1 MSSTIFDRWPGGN
14 GKVNFHRC
22 YPAAIIQAALLTIV
36 SAYAQDTTTDGY
48 VTRKEYDELKAEL
61 LSMKKELDAL
71 KKEKGAVSKQGSVE
85 SHSVA
90 DTHKEVAPR
99 QEEAETQAAGEMHT
113 GVTGNVAPSVAQLEA
128 SLFGTTKF
136 LLAGWA
142 EGMFEARNGE
152 VSTFS
157 ASFNPIFLWELTP
170 KLLFDGRLEIEPS
183 GGGTNVNLVN
193 AQISYLL
200 NDYIAL
206 GAGEFFSPSN
216 VFVERFEPQW
226 INKLPDRPLAIYH
239 GLLPNISVGAQVRGG
254 FPIGPTRANYAFYVS
269 NGPVLN
275 NFDARTAG
283 TLDFN
288 SYTDNNDNKAVGG
301 RVGFLPIPGVEV
313 GYGFETSKP
322 GFQGTTFSDLQALVQ
337 SVDLEI
343 TRDSDLLRG
352 RINLFAQYAW
362 SHVDHA
368 VYDPDG
374 SLGFGPLAFTSKQDG
389 GYAEI
394 AYRPTKVDIDFI
406 RNLEMIFRWDHLSR
420 DPSGL
425 GDPWETRWTLGL
437 NYWLSPSTVLK
448 AAYEWD
454 QPSGEPNRNALFIQT
469 AMGF

>member
-1 MSSTIFDRWPGGN
+1 VKI
-14 GKVNFHRC
+14 HRY
-22 YPAAIIQAALLTIV
+22 YPVAIIQAALLAIASLV
-36 SAYAQDTTTDGY
+36 AQAEEPTTDGY
-48 VTRKEYDELKAEL
+48 VTRKEYEELKAQML
-61 LSMKKELDAL
+61 AMKQQLDAL
-71 KKEKGAVSKQGSVE
+71 KKEREASPKQERSQGQAVAE
-85 SHSVA
+85 
-90 DTHKEVAPR
+90 THKQVAPR
-99 QEEAETQAAGEMHT
+99 QENAESQVADDLHGK
-113 GVTGNVAPSVAQLEA
+113 VTGSVAPSVAQLEA
-128 SLFGTTKF
+128 SLLGTTKF

-170 KLLFDGRLEIEPS
+170 KILFDSRLEIEPS

-206 GAGEFFSPSN
+206 GVGEFFSPSN

-226 INKLPDRPLAIYH
+226 INKLPDRPLAVYH
-239 GLLPNISVGAQVRGG
+239 GILPNISVGAQVRGG

-275 NFDARTAG
+275 TFDARTAG

-322 GFQGTTFSDLQALVQ
+322 GFQGTAFSRVQALVQ
-337 SVDLEI
+337 SVDLQV
-343 TRDSDLLRG
+343 TRDSDLLKG

-368 VYDPDG
+368 IYDPDG
-374 SLGFGPLAFTSKQDG
+374 SLGFGPLPLTAKRDG
-389 GYAEI
+389 GYAEL
-394 AYRPTKVDIDFI
+394 AYRPTKLENDFL

-425 GDPWETRWTLGL
+425 GDPEETRYTLGL
-437 NYWLSPSTVLK
+437 NYWLSPSTVVK

-454 QPSGEPNRNALFIQT
+454 QPNGKANRNALLLQT

>member
-1 MSSTIFDRWPGGN
+1 VKIY
-14 GKVNFHRC
+14 RC
-22 YPAAIIQAALLTIV
+22 YSAAIIQAALLTIV
-36 SAYAQDTTTDGY
+36 SARAQDTTTDGF

-61 LSMKKELDAL
+61 LAMKKELDAL
-71 KKEKGAVSKQGSVE
+71 KKEKTVAPKRETSESPAVASTASKPEGPEGQVVDDSQ
-85 SHSVA
+85 
-90 DTHKEVAPR
+90 KEVTP
-99 QEEAETQAAGEMHT
+99 T
-113 GVTGNVAPSVAQLEA
+113 VAQPFA
-128 SLFGTTKF
+128 QSLDSLLGTTKF

-142 EGMFEARNGE
+142 EGMFEARNGQ

-226 INKLPDRPLAIYH
+226 INKLPDRPLAVYH

-275 NFDARTAG
+275 TFDARTAG

-301 RVGFLPIPGVEV
+301 RVGFLPVPGVEV

-322 GFQGTTFSDLQALVQ
+322 GFQGTTFHDVQAFVQ
-337 SVDLEI
+337 SVDLEV
-343 TRDSDLLRG
+343 TRDSDLLKG

-389 GYAEI
+389 GYAEL
-394 AYRPTKVDIDFI
+394 AYRPTKVDIDFV
-406 RNLEMIFRWDHLSR
+406 RNLELIFRWDHLSR

-425 GDPWETRWTLGL
+425 GDPWETRWTFGL

-454 QPSGEPNRNALFIQT
+454 KPSGEPNRNALFIQT

>member
-1 MSSTIFDRWPGGN
+1 MNI
-14 GKVNFHRC
+14 HRC
-22 YPAAIIQAALLTIV
+22 YSAAIIQAALLTIASPV
-36 SAYAQDTTTDGY
+36 ARAQDTTTDGY
-48 VTRKEYDELKAEL
+48 VTRKEYEELKDQL
-61 LSMKKELDAL
+61 LAMKKELDAL
-71 KKEKGAVSKQGSVE
+71 KKEKAVAPKRE
-85 SHSVA
+85 SSESQAVA
-90 DTHKEVAPR
+90 DTAPKQDSPGGQAVGDSHKQIALPVA
-99 QEEAETQAAGEMHT
+99 E
-113 GVTGNVAPSVAQLEA
+113 SVG
-128 SLFGTTKF
+128 SLLGTTKF

-142 EGMFEARNGE
+142 EGMFEARNGQ

-226 INKLPDRPLAIYH
+226 INKLPDRPLAVYH

-254 FPIGPTRANYAFYVS
+254 FPIGPTRADYAFYVS

-275 NFDARTAG
+275 TFDARTAG

-301 RVGFLPIPGVEV
+301 RVGFLLIPGVEV

-322 GFQGTTFSDLQALVQ
+322 GFQGTTFSDVQALVQ

-343 TRDSDLLRG
+343 TRDSDLLKG

-394 AYRPTKVDIDFI
+394 AYRPTKVDMDFV
-406 RNLEMIFRWDHLSR
+406 RNLEMVFRWDHLSR

>member
-1 MSSTIFDRWPGGN
+1 VKT
-14 GKVNFHRC
+14 HR
-22 YPAAIIQAALLTIV
+22 YYLAAIIQGTLFTVLSPFAH
-36 SAYAQDTTTDGY
+36 AQESPTDGY
-48 VTRKEYDELKAEL
+48 VTRKEYEELKVQMLA
-61 LSMKKELDAL
+61 MKKELDAL
-71 KKEKGAVSKQGSVE
+71 KNEKEAVSKQESVGS
-85 SHSVA
+85 HLVA
-90 DTHKEVAPR
+90 DVHKEVASK
-99 QEEAETQAAGEMHT
+99 QDNAESQAAGDIHKE
-113 GVTGNVAPSVAQLEA
+113 VASEVAQPVIPEGL
-128 SLFGTTKF
+128 LGTTKF

-142 EGMFEARNGE
+142 EGMFEARNGN

-170 KLLFDGRLEIEPS
+170 KILFDSRLEIEPS

-200 NDYIAL
+200 NDYIVL
-206 GAGEFFSPSN
+206 GVGEFFSPSN

-226 INKLPDRPLAIYH
+226 INKLPDRPIGVYH
-239 GLLPNISVGAQVRGG
+239 GVLPNISVGAQVRGG

-269 NGPVLN
+269 NGPTLN
-275 NFDARTAG
+275 TFDARTAG

-288 SYTDNNDNKAVGG
+288 SYTDNNDDKAMGG
-301 RVGFLPIPGVEV
+301 RVGFLPIPGIEV

-322 GFQGTTFSDLQALVQ
+322 GFQGTTFADVRALVQ

-343 TRDSDLLRG
+343 TRDSDLLKG

-362 SHVDHA
+362 SKVDHA

-374 SLGFGPLAFTSKQDG
+374 SLGFGPLPLTAKRDG
-389 GYAEI
+389 GYAEL
-394 AYRPTKVDIDFI
+394 AYRPTKIDSDFI

-420 DPSGL
+420 DPSGF
-425 GDPWETRWTLGL
+425 GDPEETRWTLGL
-437 NYWLSPSTVLK
+437 NYWLSPSTVVK

-454 QPSGEPNRNALFIQT
+454 KPRGERNKNALFFQT

>member
-1 MSSTIFDRWPGGN
+1 MNI
-14 GKVNFHRC
+14 HRC
-22 YPAAIIQAALLTIV
+22 YSAAIIQAALLTIASPV
-36 SAYAQDTTTDGY
+36 ARAQDTTTDGY
-48 VTRKEYDELKAEL
+48 VTRKEYEELKDQL
-61 LSMKKELDAL
+61 LAMKKELDAL
-71 KKEKGAVSKQGSVE
+71 KKEKAVAPKRE
-85 SHSVA
+85 SSESQAVA
-90 DTHKEVAPR
+90 DTAPKQDSPGGQAVGDLHKQVALPV
-99 QEEAETQAAGEMHT
+99 AE
-113 GVTGNVAPSVAQLEA
+113 SVG
-128 SLFGTTKF
+128 SLLGTTKF

-142 EGMFEARNGE
+142 EGMFEARNGQ

-226 INKLPDRPLAIYH
+226 INKLPDRPLAVYH

-254 FPIGPTRANYAFYVS
+254 FPIGPTRADYAFYVS

-275 NFDARTAG
+275 TFDARNAG

-343 TRDSDLLRG
+343 TRDSDLLKG

-394 AYRPTKVDIDFI
+394 AYRPTKVDIDFV
-406 RNLEMIFRWDHLSR
+406 RNLEMVFRWDHLSR

-437 NYWLSPSTVLK
+437 NYWLSPST
-448 AAYEWD
+448 
-454 QPSGEPNRNALFIQT
+454 GT
-469 AMGF
+469 

>member
-1 MSSTIFDRWPGGN
+1 MNI
-14 GKVNFHRC
+14 HRC
-22 YPAAIIQAALLTIV
+22 YSAAILQAALITIAFPV
-36 SAYAQDTTTDGY
+36 ARAQYTTTDGY
-48 VTRKEYDELKAEL
+48 VTRKEYEELKDQL
-61 LSMKKELDAL
+61 LAMKKELDAL
-71 KKEKGAVSKQGSVE
+71 KKEKAVAPKRE
-85 SHSVA
+85 SSESQAVA
-90 DTHKEVAPR
+90 DTAPKHDLSGGQAVGDLHKQVALPV
-99 QEEAETQAAGEMHT
+99 AE
-113 GVTGNVAPSVAQLEA
+113 SVG
-128 SLFGTTKF
+128 SLLGTTKF

-142 EGMFEARNGE
+142 DGMFEARNGQ

-170 KLLFDGRLEIEPS
+170 KLLFDGRLEIDPS

-226 INKLPDRPLAIYH
+226 INLLPDRPLAVYH

-254 FPIGPTRANYAFYVS
+254 FPIGPTRADYAFYVS

-275 NFDARTAG
+275 TFDARTAG

-322 GFQGTTFSDLQALVQ
+322 GFQGTTFSDFQALVQ

-406 RNLEMIFRWDHLSR
+406 RNLEVIFRWDHLSR

-454 QPSGEPNRNALFIQT
+454 QPSGQPNRNALFIQT

>member
-1 MSSTIFDRWPGGN
+1 M
-14 GKVNFHRC
+14 K
-22 YPAAIIQAALLTIV
+22 AIRQFYLALLIPSALLTTAPAV
-36 SAYAQDTTTDGY
+36 VRAENGTPPDGY
-48 VTRKEYDELKAEL
+48 VTRQEYEELKAQML
-61 LSMKKELDAL
+61 AMKKELDTI
-71 KKEKGAVSKQGSVE
+71 KKEREAAPRRESSESQAVASTASKQE
-85 SHSVA
+85 SPQSRTVS
-90 DTHKEVAPR
+90 DTHKQVTTETAPPPVHP
-99 QEEAETQAAGEMHT
+99 EFAL
-113 GVTGNVAPSVAQLEA
+113 PSIQPEGL
-128 SLFGTTKF
+128 LGTTRF

-142 EGMFEARNGE
+142 EGMFEARNGQ

-170 KLLFDGRLEIEPS
+170 KLLFDSRLEIEPS

-193 AQISYLL
+193 AQLSYLL
-200 NDYIAL
+200 NDYMAL
-206 GAGEFFSPSN
+206 GVGEFFSPSN
-216 VFVERFEPQW
+216 VFVERFEAQW
-226 INKLPDRPLAIYH
+226 INKLPDRPLAVYH
-239 GLLPNISVGAQVRGG
+239 GILPNISVGAQVRGG

-275 NFDARTAG
+275 TFDASTAG

-322 GFQGTTFSDLQALVQ
+322 GFQGTTFHDVQALVQ
-337 SVDLEI
+337 SIDLEL
-343 TRDSDLLRG
+343 TRDSDLLKG

-374 SLGFGPLAFTSKQDG
+374 SLGFGPLPLTAKRDG
-389 GYAEI
+389 GYAQL
-394 AYRPTKVDIDFI
+394 AYRPTKLDTDFL
-406 RNLEMIFRWDHLSR
+406 RNLELIFRWDHLSR

-425 GDPWETRWTLGL
+425 GDPEETRWTMGL
-437 NYWLSPSTVLK
+437 DFWLSPSTVVK
-448 AAYEWD
+448 VAYEWD
-454 QPSGEPNRNALFIQT
+454 QPDGEPNKNALLLQA

>member
-1 MSSTIFDRWPGGN
+1 MN
-14 GKVNFHRC
+14 KVVNLLV
-22 YPAAIIQAALLTIV
+22 AIQSVLLTTLPDVIC
-36 SAYAQDTTTDGY
+36 AQDAPPDGY
-48 VTRKEYDELKAEL
+48 VTRREYEELKAQML
-61 LSMKKELDAL
+61 AMKKELDAI
-71 KKEKGAVSKQGSVE
+71 KKEREAAAPKEDRVE
-85 SHSVA
+85 NRAVA
-90 DTHKEVAPR
+90 DVPKQVTPEAPP
-99 QEEAETQAAGEMHT
+99 QVPLPAVQPEG
-113 GVTGNVAPSVAQLEA
+113 L
-128 SLFGTTKF
+128 LGTTKF

-142 EGMFEARNGE
+142 DGMFEARNGQ

-157 ASFNPIFLWELTP
+157 ASFNPIFLWELTS
-170 KLLFDGRLEIEPS
+170 KLLFDSRLEIEPS

-226 INKLPDRPLAIYH
+226 INKLPDRPLAVYH
-239 GLLPNISVGAQVRGG
+239 GILPNISIGAQARGG
-254 FPIGPTRANYAFYVS
+254 FPIGRTRVDYAFYVS

-275 NFDARTAG
+275 TFDPRRAG

-301 RVGFLPIPGVEV
+301 RVGFLPVPGVEV

-322 GFQGTTFSDLQALVQ
+322 GFQGTSFSRVQALVQ

-343 TRDSDLLRG
+343 TRDSDFLKG
-352 RINLFAQYAW
+352 RVNLFAQYAW
-362 SHVDHA
+362 SRVDHA

-374 SLGFGPLAFTSKQDG
+374 SLGFGPLAFTSKHDG

-394 AYRPTKVDIDFI
+394 AYRPTKLDNDFL

-425 GDPWETRWTLGL
+425 GDPEETRWTLGL

-454 QPSGEPNRNALFIQT
+454 QPNAEPNRSALLIQM

>member
-1 MSSTIFDRWPGGN
+1 LPGG
-14 GKVNFHRC
+14 KATVKIRRR
-22 YPAAIIQAALLTIV
+22 YLAVIVQAAVLAIV
-36 SAYAQDTTTDGY
+36 FPLARAEEATTDGY
-48 VTRKEYDELKAEL
+48 VTRKEYDELKAQL
-61 LSMKKELDAL
+61 LTMKQELDTI
-71 KKEKGAVSKQGSVE
+71 KKARAVAPKQEISE
-85 SHSVA
+85 SHTTA
-90 DTHKEVAPR
+90 DVHKEVAARP
-99 QEEAETQAAGEMHT
+99 ENTQIQSIADARKE
-113 GVTGNVAPSVAQLEA
+113 VTGNVVPSIAELQA
-128 SLFGTTKF
+128 SLLGTTKF

-170 KLLFDGRLEIEPS
+170 KLLFDSRLEIDPS

-193 AQISYLL
+193 AQLSYLL

-206 GAGEFFSPSN
+206 GVGEFFSPSN
-216 VFVERFEPQW
+216 AFVERFEPQW
-226 INKLPDRPLAIYH
+226 INKLPDRPIGVYH
-239 GLLPNISVGAQVRGG
+239 GILPNISVGAQVRGG
-254 FPIGPTRANYAFYVS
+254 FPLGSTRANYAFYVS

-275 NFDARTAG
+275 SLDPRTAG

-301 RVGFLPIPGVEV
+301 RVGFLPLPGVEF

-322 GFQGTTFSDLQALVQ
+322 GFQGTTFSDVQALVQ

-343 TRDSDLLRG
+343 TRDSDLLKG

-368 VYDPDG
+368 IYDPDG
-374 SLGFGPLAFTSKQDG
+374 TLGFGPLPLTAKRDG
-389 GYAEI
+389 GYAEL
-394 AYRPTKVDIDFI
+394 AYRPTKADFDFL
-406 RNLEMIFRWDHLSR
+406 RNLETIFRWDHLSR

-425 GDPWETRWTLGL
+425 GDPEETRWTLGL

-454 QPSGEPNRNALFIQT
+454 QPNGAANRNALLIQT

>member
-1 MSSTIFDRWPGGN
+1 MKTIRQFYLAMVIPS
-14 GKVNFHRC
+14 V
-22 YPAAIIQAALLTIV
+22 LLTTAPAV
-36 SAYAQDTTTDGY
+36 VRAQDGTPEGY
-48 VTRKEYDELKAEL
+48 VTRKEYEELKAQML
-61 LSMKKELDAL
+61 AMKKELDAM
-71 KKEKGAVSKQGSVE
+71 KKEREAPPKQAS
-85 SHSVA
+85 SQSQAVA
-90 DTHKEVAPR
+90 DMHKQVAP
-99 QEEAETQAAGEMHT
+99 ETASSPVQPE
-113 GVTGNVAPSVAQLEA
+113 VVLPSVQPEGL
-128 SLFGTTKF
+128 LGTTKF

-142 EGMFEARNGE
+142 EGMFEARNGD

-170 KLLFDGRLEIEPS
+170 KILFDSRLEIEPS

-206 GAGEFFSPSN
+206 GVGEFFSPSN

-239 GLLPNISVGAQVRGG
+239 GILPNISVGAQVRGG

-269 NGPVLN
+269 NGPVLST
-275 NFDARTAG
+275 FDARTAG

-301 RVGFLPIPGVEV
+301 RVGFLPIPGIEV

-322 GFQGTTFSDLQALVQ
+322 GFQGTSFSRVQALVQ
-337 SVDLEI
+337 SVDLEV
-343 TRDSDLLRG
+343 TRDSDLLKG

-362 SHVDHA
+362 SHIDHA

-374 SLGFGPLAFTSKQDG
+374 SLGFGPLPLTAKRDG
-389 GYAEI
+389 GYAEL
-394 AYRPTKVDIDFI
+394 AYRPTKLDADFL

-425 GDPWETRWTLGL
+425 GDPEETRWTLGL

-454 QPSGEPNRNALFIQT
+454 QPNGEPNRNALLIQT

>member
-1 MSSTIFDRWPGGN
+1 MK
-14 GKVNFHRC
+14 KVVNLLV
-22 YPAAIIQAALLTIV
+22 AIQSVLLTTLPDVIC
-36 SAYAQDTTTDGY
+36 AQDAPPDGY
-48 VTRKEYDELKAEL
+48 VTRREYEELKAQML
-61 LSMKKELDAL
+61 AMKKELDAI
-71 KKEKGAVSKQGSVE
+71 KKEREAAAPKEDRVE
-85 SHSVA
+85 NRAVA
-90 DTHKEVAPR
+90 DVPKQVTPEAPP
-99 QEEAETQAAGEMHT
+99 QVPLPAVQPEG
-113 GVTGNVAPSVAQLEA
+113 L
-128 SLFGTTKF
+128 LGTTKF
-136 LLAGWA
+136 LIAGWA
-142 EGMFEARNGE
+142 DGMFEARNGQ

-157 ASFNPIFLWELTP
+157 ASFNPIFLWELTS
-170 KLLFDGRLEIEPS
+170 KLLFDSRLEIEPS

-226 INKLPDRPLAIYH
+226 INKLPDRPLAVYH
-239 GLLPNISVGAQVRGG
+239 GILPNISIGAQARGG
-254 FPIGPTRANYAFYVS
+254 FPIGRTRVDYAFYVS

-275 NFDARTAG
+275 TFDPRRAG

-301 RVGFLPIPGVEV
+301 RVGFLPVPGVEV

-322 GFQGTTFSDLQALVQ
+322 GFQGTSFSRVQALVQ
-337 SVDLEI
+337 TVDLEV
-343 TRDSDLLRG
+343 TRDSDLLKG
-352 RINLFAQYAW
+352 RVNLFAQYAW
-362 SHVDHA
+362 SRVDHA

-394 AYRPTKVDIDFI
+394 AYRPTKLDNDFL

-425 GDPWETRWTLGL
+425 GDPEETRWTLGL

-454 QPSGEPNRNALFIQT
+454 QPNAEPNRSALLIQM

>member
-1 MSSTIFDRWPGGN
+1 MKI
-14 GKVNFHRC
+14 HL
-22 YPAAIIQAALLTIV
+22 AAITQVLLLIAALPLV
-36 SAYAQDTTTDGY
+36 HAQDTTPDGY

-61 LSMKKELDAL
+61 LAIKKELDVL
-71 KKEKGAVSKQGSVE
+71 KNERAAAPKRENSESPAVANTDRKRE
-85 SHSVA
+85 SPGTQPVA
-90 DTHKEVAPR
+90 DERKQVAPEVPMV
-99 QEEAETQAAGEMHT
+99 QPEG
-113 GVTGNVAPSVAQLEA
+113 L
-128 SLFGTTKF
+128 LGTTKF

-142 EGMFEARNGE
+142 DGMFEARNGE

-157 ASFNPIFLWELTP
+157 ASFNPIFLWQMTP

-200 NDYIAL
+200 NDYMVL
-206 GAGEFFSPSN
+206 GVGEFFSPSN

-239 GLLPNISVGAQVRGG
+239 GILPNISVGAQARGG
-254 FPIGPTRANYAFYVS
+254 FPIGPTRVDYAFYVS

-275 NFDARTAG
+275 SSDARSAG

-301 RVGFLPIPGVEV
+301 RVGFLPVPGVEV

-322 GFQGTTFSDLQALVQ
+322 GFQGTSFSRLQALVQ
-337 SVDLEI
+337 SVDLEV
-343 TRDSDLLRG
+343 TRDSDLLKG

-389 GYAEI
+389 GYAEL
-394 AYRPTKVDIDFI
+394 AYRPTKFDNDFV
-406 RNLEMIFRWDHLSR
+406 RNFEMIFRWDHLSR

-425 GDPWETRWTLGL
+425 GDPAETRWTLGL

-454 QPSGEPNRNALFIQT
+454 QPAGEPNRNALLIQT

>member
-1 MSSTIFDRWPGGN
+1 MNI
-14 GKVNFHRC
+14 HRC
-22 YPAAIIQAALLTIV
+22 YSAAIIQAALLTIASPV
-36 SAYAQDTTTDGY
+36 ARAQDTTTDGY
-48 VTRKEYDELKAEL
+48 VTRKEYEELKDQL
-61 LSMKKELDAL
+61 LAMKKELDAL
-71 KKEKGAVSKQGSVE
+71 KKEKAVAPKRE
-85 SHSVA
+85 SSESQAVA
-90 DTHKEVAPR
+90 DTAPKQDSPGGQAVGDLHKQVALPV
-99 QEEAETQAAGEMHT
+99 AE
-113 GVTGNVAPSVAQLEA
+113 SVG
-128 SLFGTTKF
+128 SLLGTTKF

-142 EGMFEARNGE
+142 EGMFEARNGQ

-226 INKLPDRPLAIYH
+226 INKLPDRPLGVYH

-275 NFDARTAG
+275 TFDARTAG

>member
-1 MSSTIFDRWPGGN
+1 MKI
-14 GKVNFHRC
+14 HRY
-22 YPAAIIQAALLTIV
+22 YPVAIIQAALLAIASLV
-36 SAYAQDTTTDGY
+36 AQAEEPTTDGY
-48 VTRKEYDELKAEL
+48 VTRKEYEELKAQML
-61 LSMKKELDAL
+61 AMKQQLDVL
-71 KKEKGAVSKQGSVE
+71 KKEREASPKQESSQGQAVAE
-85 SHSVA
+85 
-90 DTHKEVAPR
+90 THKQVAPR
-99 QEEAETQAAGEMHT
+99 QENAESQVADDLHGK
-113 GVTGNVAPSVAQLEA
+113 VTGSVAPSVAQLEA
-128 SLFGTTKF
+128 SLLGTTKF

-170 KLLFDGRLEIEPS
+170 KILFDSRLEIEPS

-206 GAGEFFSPSN
+206 GVGEFFSPSN

-226 INKLPDRPLAIYH
+226 INKLPDRPLAVYH
-239 GLLPNISVGAQVRGG
+239 GILPNISVGAQVRGG
-254 FPIGPTRANYAFYVS
+254 LPLGPTRANYAFYVS

-275 NFDARTAG
+275 IFDARTAG

-322 GFQGTTFSDLQALVQ
+322 GFQGTTFHDVQALVQ
-337 SVDLEI
+337 SVDLEV
-343 TRDSDLLRG
+343 TRDSDLLKG
-352 RINLFAQYAW
+352 RMNLFAQYAW

-368 VYDPDG
+368 IYDPDG
-374 SLGFGPLAFTSKQDG
+374 SLGFGPLPLTAKRDG
-389 GYAEI
+389 GYAEL
-394 AYRPTKVDIDFI
+394 AYRPTKLENDFL

-425 GDPWETRWTLGL
+425 GDPEETRYTLGL
-437 NYWLSPSTVLK
+437 NYWLSPSTVVK

-454 QPSGEPNRNALFIQT
+454 QPDGQHNKNALLLQA